1 MLVLFIVMFV
11 AQNLLHIEVNM
22 EKLLRLNE
30 RSKCEMQNI
39 LPDEASANRLA
50 TFFQN
55 FSDQTRVKILSA
67 LSLKDLCVN
76 DLSLLLGINQTT
88 VSHQLKSLKDQGIIE
103 YKREGK
109 ILIYRLKN
117 QSVNEMM
124 MYATSVI

>member
-1 MLVLFIVMFV
+1 
-11 AQNLLHIEVNM
+11 M
-22 EKLLRLNE
+22 EKLLKLNE

-103 YKREGK
+103 YRREGK

-117 QSVNEMM
+117 QCVNEMM

>member
-1 MLVLFIVMFV
+1 MFV

-76 DLSLLLGINQTT
+76 DLSLLLGIKQTT